1 MGDLHIAVRPAAAC
15 AGVVGLAILPLAL
28 AWIDQPYYIVLAT
41 RVLIFALIASSL
53 NLLIGYGGMVS
64 FGHAAF
70 FGTGAYA
77 VAALM
82 RAGVESAWIAW
93 PMAVVAG
100 GLIAAMIGAIS
111 LRTRGVYFIMITLAF
126 AQMVYFVV
134 LSLKTLGG
142 DDGLVLARRST
153 IGLGLDLRS
162 DLTFYYV
169 VLVVLLLALAFFLR
183 LINAEMG
190 RALQGIRDNAT
201 RMEAIGVPT
210 FRVQLLAFTL
220 AGAAAA
226 LGGALNANLNGLVSP
241 SLFHWTQS
249 GALMVMVILGGAG
262 HFLGGVAGAAVL
274 LIVEEI
280 FAQYTIHWQLGV
292 GAILLLMVLF
302 VPDGVMGFTRRLMR

>member
-1 MGDLHIAVRPAAAC
+1 MGSLHTAFRPAAPLGAV
-15 AGVVGLAILPLAL
+15 AALAVLPLVL
-28 AWIDQPYYIVLAT
+28 AWIDQPFYIVLAT
-41 RVLIFALIASSL
+41 RILVFALIASSL

-70 FGTGAYA
+70 LGTGAYA

-93 PMAVVAG
+93 PIAMLAG
-100 GLIAAMIGAIS
+100 GLIAVAIGAVS

-142 DDGLVLARRST
+142 DDGLVLARRSA

-169 VLVVLLLALAFFLR
+169 VLAVLLIALGGLFR
-183 LINAEMG
+183 LINAAMG

-210 FRVQLLAFTL
+210 YRVQLLAFTL

-280 FAQYTIHWQLGV
+280 FAEYTIHWQLGV
-292 GAILLLMVLF
+292 GAILLLVVLF
-302 VPDGVMGFTRRLMR
+302 APDGVIGIARRLAR